1 MSEVRRGLPP
11 YWMDGLSFEH
21 MPPLRGDRKAD
32 FVIVGAGFAGLSTAY
47 NIRKKDPGAE
57 VVVLEAKHAG
67 FGASGRNGGFSM
79 TVFGASLSITYML
92 KGESRTRE
100 AYAYMVDAVEYLD
113 RLVRENGLDVDYERS
128 GFLRVAT
135 TSAQIRHLEKE
146 MEIANRIGL
155 DGVEWWDRDRVQQE
169 VHSPVF
175 LAGWWEPRCA
185 LVNPAKLSMELRRLA
200 IGEGAHVYENSPVR
214 EVRKVH
220 GGVEVITDGGRV
232 RASKVIFATNAYT
245 HLMPHVNRVQI
256 PAWTYMV
263 ATRPLS
269 SGEWE
274 SIGWEKRMGIEDS
287 RNLIHYFRPSPDGR
301 LLMGGGPVII
311 GFGSRMRKPFD
322 LKTERHLVSFIREL
336 FPQLKE
342 VEITHH
348 WGGPFSVT
356 LDLVPALGYWKDE
369 RFIYNAGCI
378 GHGVSLMPSNGRIL
392 SGLAFERK
400 SALVDLWFVNR
411 RVIPWPPEPL
421 RLLLSYGIRS
431 ILQMED
437 WWKERKGLGK

>member
-1 MSEVRRGLPP
+1 MAQVRRGLPP
-11 YWMDGLSFEH
+11 YWMEGLSIQES
-21 MPPLRGDRKAD
+21 PALEGEQKAD
-32 FVIVGAGFAGLSTAY
+32 FVVVGAGFAGLSTAY
-47 NIRKKDPGAE
+47 HIKKADPGAE

-92 KGESRTRE
+92 HGEGKTRE
-100 AYAYMVDAVEYLD
+100 AYSYMVDAVEYLD
-113 RLVRENGLDVDYERS
+113 RLVRENNLDVDYERS

-135 TSAQIRHLEKE
+135 TSAQVRHLEKE
-146 MEIANRIGL
+146 MEIAGKIGL
-155 DGVEWWDRDRVQQE
+155 DGVEWWDREKVQQE

-185 LVNPAKLSMELRRLA
+185 LVNPAKLSLELKRLA
-200 IGEGAHVYENSPVR
+200 VENGAKIYENSPVR
-214 EVRKVH
+214 EVKKVQ
-220 GGVEVITDGGRV
+220 GGVEVSTDRGSI

-245 HLMPHVNRVQI
+245 HLMPHVKRVQI

-263 ATRPLS
+263 ATRPLTS
-269 SGEWE
+269 EEWE
-274 SIGWEKRMGIEDS
+274 AIGWSRRMGIEDS

-301 LLMGGGPVII
+301 LLMGGGPVLI

-322 LKTERHLVSFIREL
+322 LKTEKHLVSFIRSL

-356 LDLVPALGYWKDE
+356 LDLIPALGYWKDE

-392 SGLAFERK
+392 ADLALDRK
-400 SALVDLWFVNR
+400 SALTDMWFVNR
-411 RVIPWPPEPL
+411 RVIPWPPEPI
-421 RLLLSYGIRS
+421 RLLLSYAIRS
-431 ILQMED
+431 ILQLED